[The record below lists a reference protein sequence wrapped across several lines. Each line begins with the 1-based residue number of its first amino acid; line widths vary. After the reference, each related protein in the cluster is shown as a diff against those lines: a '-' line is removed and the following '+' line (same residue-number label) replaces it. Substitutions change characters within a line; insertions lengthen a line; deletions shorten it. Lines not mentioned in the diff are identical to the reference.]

1 MRKKIFA
8 KTASAMLAAMTVL
21 LFFVFPVQ
29 AEFRYT
35 PINEEIPLV
44 VDSEKT
50 ENEKYE
56 VVIEKL
62 DKDAPMPAKNSYV
75 FKGEGSG
82 KIGIKIEEPG
92 TYRYKIYEKTG
103 DNEKVEYDD
112 TAYTVTVY
120 VTSDKNGKLEAKTIL
135 SKGKLLKP
143 TAVKFANRAVEDHGH
158 KPVLPATGEKLS
170 KLVPYGVAAIL
181 IGGLLLILAFRRRKE
196 DTDA

>member
-1 MRKKIFA
+1 MRKELFA

-21 LFFVFPVQ
+21 LFFVFPVK

-35 PINEEIPLV
+35 PINAEIPVV

-50 ENEKYE
+50 GNEKYE
-56 VVIEKL
+56 VVIEKI
-62 DKDAPMPAKNSYV
+62 DKDAPMPPKNKYI
-75 FKGEGSG
+75 FNGAGDE
-82 KIGIKIEEPG
+82 KIELKIEEPG

-170 KLVPYGVAAIL
+170 KLVPLGLAALL
-181 IGGLLLILAFRRRKE
+181 IGGLLFILAFRRRKE
-196 DTDA
+196 DADA